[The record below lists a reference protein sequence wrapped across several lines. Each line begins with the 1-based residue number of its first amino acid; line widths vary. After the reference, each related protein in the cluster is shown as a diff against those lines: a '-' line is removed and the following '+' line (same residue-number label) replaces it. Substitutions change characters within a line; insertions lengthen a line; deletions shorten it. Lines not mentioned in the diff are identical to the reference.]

1 MLSPDIRFNPD
12 GCLAL
17 CRNKTQQEKP
27 PKVRPGYDEIRID
40 GIYIINIQQTELTYN
55 KQYFN
60 KMSVIITY
68 SC

>member
-1 MLSPDIRFNPD
+1 MLSLGNGFDPD
-12 GCLAL
+12 GRLAL

-27 PKVRPGYDEIRID
+27 PKVSPGYDEIGNDSIH
-40 GIYIINIQQTELTYN
+40 IINIQQTELTYN

-60 KMSVIITY
+60 NISVIITY